1 MGDGGEL
8 ERTRAGWRVKRYDHV
23 AKNKLRQNF
32 AKVAKIL
39 LLSQK
44 YSRTNPAKL
53 LKTFSTSFCV
63 CLDSWKQRN
72 LEIRANIPKSCRKLA
87 VCDKIGLYCS
97 EFMLGMRTCLPSHI
111 PDRWSRYANRI
122 CPDLAFGL
130 VHKRSG
136 NEITLIQQKKHLF
149 VQRSWGITTSSKQTH
164 SFYVRKEIK
173 TLVILRMLF
182 AYMSPESIRTHW
194 PDLY

>member
-72 LEIRANIPKSCRKLA
+72 LVIRANIPKSCRKPV

-97 EFMLGMRTCLPSHI
+97 EFMLGMRTCLPCHI
-111 PDRWSRYANRI
+111 PDRWSRNANRI
-122 CPDLAFGL
+122 WADLAFGF
-130 VHKRSG
+130 VYKRSG
-136 NEITLIQQKKHLF
+136 NEINTDSDLKVHVLHYANELLVRVRLSFQKLL
-149 VQRSWGITTSSKQTH
+149 QNRSTYRNNTK
-164 SFYVRKEIK
+164 
-173 TLVILRMLF
+173 RMF
-182 AYMSPESIRTHW
+182 GKRIMTRTRCR
-194 PDLY
+194 